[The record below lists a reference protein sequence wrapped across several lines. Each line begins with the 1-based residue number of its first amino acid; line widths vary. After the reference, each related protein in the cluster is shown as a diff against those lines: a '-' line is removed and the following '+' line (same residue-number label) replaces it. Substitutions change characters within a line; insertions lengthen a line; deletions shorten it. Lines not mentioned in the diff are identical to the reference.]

1 MVAGSGVKKEVEL
14 LSGCSSSRVV
24 RVGSGGYED
33 SSTDVEQVFVV
44 STVVEVLVLVMGT
57 RG

>member
-1 MVAGSGVKKEVEL
+1 MKKEVEL
-14 LSGCSSSRVV
+14 LSGCSSSRVI

-33 SSTDVEQVFVV
+33 SSTDVEQVLVV